1 MSKIAGLLKDFYA
14 SHRQKVFQATAPGRL
29 DVMGGVSDYSGSLLI
44 QKPLMEETSA
54 YIAFRE
60 DTEISIKSV
69 IQGEILTFSA
79 DYYEIAGEFK
89 VPNYD
94 YAREQILKH
103 DGGDW
108 AVYIVGCILML
119 NNTRKLKPEGLDI
132 LITTEV
138 PIGKGLGSS
147 ASLEVAVLKAIVNGL
162 SLDVSEYEIPI
173 IAQKAENLIAGA
185 ACGLM
190 DQLTAYSTKKN
201 KLIPIICQPHT
212 VFHPID
218 IPDQIYFVGINSGVT
233 HAVSGSSYTD
243 VRTAA
248 FMGYSMIALN
258 SGATLRDLEVAKET
272 GNYANL
278 PYGGYLANISPSE
291 FEQKFLSNLPDTL
304 SGEDFLD
311 KYKAIIDPLSF
322 IDRDKEYIIKN
333 ATRHPVYE
341 HFRVKIF
348 AQILRNYTTEF
359 QNYSNRLQL
368 MGELMYQSHQSYT
381 DCGLGHE
388 KTDRIVEMVKAK
400 GEKKGLYGARIS
412 GGGNGGTVCILCAGL
427 SGPESVQDVFKQYA
441 AEVDEDVALFA

>member
-60 DTEISIKSV
+60 DTEISIRSV
-69 IQGEILTFSA
+69 IQGEMLSFSA

-94 YAREQILKH
+94 YAREQILKQE
-103 DGGDW
+103 GGDW

-132 LITTEV
+132 LLTTEV

-162 SLDVSEYEIPI
+162 NLDVSEYEIPI

-190 DQLTAYSTKKN
+190 DQLTANSTKKN

-233 HAVSGSSYTD
+233 HSVSGSSYTD

-427 SGPESVQDVFKQYA
+427 SGPESVQDVFKKYA
-441 AEVDEDVALFA
+441 TEVDEDVALFA

>member
-14 SHRQKVFQATAPGRL
+14 AHRQKVFQATAPGRL
-29 DVMGGVSDYSGSLLI
+29 DVMGGVADYSGALLI

-54 YIAFRE
+54 YVGFRE

-79 DYYEIAGEFK
+79 DYHELVGEFK

-94 YAREQILKH
+94 YAREQILKQE
-103 DGGDW
+103 GGDW
-108 AVYIVGCILML
+108 AIYIVGCILML
-119 NNTRKLKPEGLDI
+119 YHSRQLKPEGLDI
-132 LITTEV
+132 LVTTNV
-138 PIGKGLGSS
+138 PIGKGLASS
-147 ASLEVAVLKAIVNGL
+147 ASLEVAVLKAIVDGL
-162 SLDVSEYEIPI
+162 SLEVSEYEIPI
-173 IAQKAENLIAGA
+173 LAQRAENLIAGA

-190 DQLTAYSTKKN
+190 DQLTVYTHKKN

-233 HAVSGSSYTD
+233 HSVGNGAYAE

-248 FMGYSMIALN
+248 FMGYSMIALD
-258 SGATLRDLEVAKET
+258 SGASVRDLDVARES
-272 GNYANL
+272 GDFSRL

-291 FEQKFLSNLPDTL
+291 FEEKFLASLPDKI
-304 SGEDFLD
+304 SGEEFID
-311 KYKAIIDPLSF
+311 KYKSIIDPISF
-322 IDRDKEYIIKN
+322 IDRDHEYNVKN

-341 HFRVKIF
+341 NFRIKLF

-368 MGELMYQSHQSYT
+368 MGELMFQSHQSYA

-388 KTDRIVEMVKAK
+388 KTDMIVNLVKAK
-400 GEKKGLYGARIS
+400 GEKKGLYGARIT
-412 GGGNGGTVCILCAGL
+412 GGGSGGTVCVLCAGM
-427 SGPESVQDVFKQYA
+427 SGPESVQEVFKEYA
-441 AEVDEDVALFA
+441 AQVDETAELYA

>member
-14 SHRQKVFQATAPGRL
+14 SNRQKVFQSTAPGRL
-29 DVMGGVSDYSGSLLI
+29 DVMGGISDYSGSLLI
-44 QKPLMEETSA
+44 QKPLMEETAA
-54 YIAFRE
+54 YVAFRE
-60 DTEISIKSV
+60 DTTISIKTV
-69 IQGEILTFSA
+69 VQGEARVFSA

-94 YAREQILKH
+94 FAREQILKRE
-103 DGGDW
+103 GGEW
-108 AVYIVGCILML
+108 AIYILGCILLL
-119 NNTRKLKPEGLDI
+119 NNTRELKPEGLEI
-132 LITTEV
+132 LVTTDV

-147 ASLEVAVLKAIVNGL
+147 ASLEVAVLKAIVSGL
-162 SLDVSEYEIPI
+162 NLDMEEYEIPI
-173 IAQKAENLIAGA
+173 IAQKAENLVAGA

-190 DQLTAYSTKKN
+190 DQLTANTSKKN

-218 IPDQIYFVGINSGVT
+218 IPDQIYFVGINSGIT
-233 HAVSGSSYTD
+233 HAVGDASYTD

-272 GNYANL
+272 GHYASL
-278 PYGGYLANISPSE
+278 PYGGYLANIPPSE
-291 FEQKFLSNLPDTL
+291 FENKYLSMLPETI
-304 SGEDFLD
+304 SGEAFLD
-311 KYKAIIDPLSF
+311 KYKAIIDPISF
-322 IDRDKEYIIKN
+322 IDRDQEYRVKN
-333 ATRHPVYE
+333 ATKHPVYE

-388 KTDRIVEMVKAK
+388 RTDRIVDMIKAK

-412 GGGNGGTVCILCAGL
+412 GGGNGGTVCVLCAGL
-427 SGPESVQDVFKQYA
+427 SGPESVQEVFREYA
-441 AEVDEDVALFA
+441 AQVDEDVDLFA

>member
-14 SHRQKVFQATAPGRL
+14 SNRQKVFQATAPGRL
-29 DVMGGVSDYSGSLLI
+29 DVMGGVADYSGSLLI

-54 YIAFRE
+54 YVAFRE
-60 DTEISIKSV
+60 DTSLSIKTF
-69 IQGEILTFSA
+69 IQGEVRSFSA
-79 DYYEIAGEFK
+79 DYYEIAGDFK

-94 YAREQILKH
+94 YAREQILSKE
-103 DGGDW
+103 GGEW
-108 AVYIVGCILML
+108 AIYIVGCILLL
-119 NNTRKLKPEGLDI
+119 NNSRKLKPEGLEI
-132 LITTEV
+132 LLTTEV

-147 ASLEVAVLKAIVNGL
+147 ASLEVAVLKAIVHGL
-162 SLDVSEYEIPI
+162 SLDMEEYEIPF
-173 IAQKAENLIAGA
+173 IAQKAENLVAGA

-190 DQLTAYSTKKN
+190 DQLTANTNKKN

-218 IPDQIYFVGINSGVT
+218 IPDQIYFIGINSGVS
-233 HAVSGSSYTD
+233 HAVSGASYSD

-248 FMGYSMIALN
+248 FMGYTMIALN

-272 GNYANL
+272 SDFSGL

-291 FEQKFLSNLPDTL
+291 FEQKFLSMLPDTIN
-304 SGEDFLD
+304 GEAFLE
-311 KYKAIIDPLSF
+311 KYKSITDPISF
-322 IDRDKEYIIKN
+322 IDRDQEYRVKN

-341 HFRVKIF
+341 NFRVKLF

-388 KTDRIVEMVKAK
+388 KTDQIVEMIKSK
-400 GEKKGLYGARIS
+400 GSKKGLYGARVT
-412 GGGNGGTVCILCAGL
+412 GGGNGGTVCVLCAGL
-427 SGPESVQDVFKQYA
+427 SGPESVQQVFKEYA
-441 AEVDEDVALFA
+441 AMAEEDVELYG

>member
-94 YAREQILKH
+94 YAREQILKQE
-103 DGGDW
+103 GGDW

-132 LITTEV
+132 LLTTEV

-304 SGEDFLD
+304 IGEDFLD